1 MSYEIAYCKWIW
13 RHNRRLFFTYLLT
26 AVTLL
31 LLPQLLFP
39 YQPNRNSF
47 PPLYWSCTAMLLIN
61 LALAMLMPLYQFR
74 YLMNKRSVDLFY
86 PLPIKKTRLFWL
98 NYVIGAACICIPN
111 VLFLFSFL
119 WTSEINAYIPTYLV
133 LTAMFALMSLALYA
147 SITFFVM
154 KCNSFLDACFVAVA
168 VVLVQLLL
176 VTSCI
181 ALLNNVIQEIS
192 HSGGSINEFFQM
204 SYIECFSPIMIG
216 FKWLSD
222 LPTAANDYMQN
233 GGNILALWLKEADF
247 NSFQPIVYLFVT
259 VGFSIV
265 ACRAYGKRKGEDSEQ
280 KTTSKLVY
288 PMFTSLIT
296 CLLLLYDSLS
306 ASFFWV
312 AVVLFFVMNSLAE
325 RKLTIRPK
333 MLGFLF
339 YGAILFLVSNLMIET
354 NGFGRIREFYEPEDI
369 QSVLV
374 ELHFYEDREN
384 DFDASYETSY
394 LLMDEYQEDQKL
406 IEQVTALHRQAT
418 KESENGEINYMN
430 GTVMVNYVLKNGRT
444 AYRYFSISE
453 REAATVAQLKQYLK
467 QQKYSQGEIIIDE
480 PYDEAE

>member
-1 MSYEIAYCKWIW
+1 M
-13 RHNRRLFFTYLLT
+13 
-26 AVTLL
+26 
-31 LLPQLLFP
+31 
-39 YQPNRNSF
+39 
-47 PPLYWSCTAMLLIN
+47 
-61 LALAMLMPLYQFR
+61 
-74 YLMNKRSVDLFY
+74 
-86 PLPIKKTRLFWL
+86 
-98 NYVIGAACICIPN
+98 
-111 VLFLFSFL
+111 
-119 WTSEINAYIPTYLV
+119 
-133 LTAMFALMSLALYA
+133 
-147 SITFFVM
+147 
-154 KCNSFLDACFVAVA
+154 
-168 VVLVQLLL
+168 
-176 VTSCI
+176 
-181 ALLNNVIQEIS
+181 
-192 HSGGSINEFFQM
+192 
-204 SYIECFSPIMIG
+204 
-216 FKWLSD
+216 
-222 LPTAANDYMQN
+222 
-233 GGNILALWLKEADF
+233 
-247 NSFQPIVYLFVT
+247 T

-406 IEQVTALHRQAT
+406 IEQVTALHRKAT

-453 REAATVAQLKQYLK
+453 REEATVAQLKQYLK